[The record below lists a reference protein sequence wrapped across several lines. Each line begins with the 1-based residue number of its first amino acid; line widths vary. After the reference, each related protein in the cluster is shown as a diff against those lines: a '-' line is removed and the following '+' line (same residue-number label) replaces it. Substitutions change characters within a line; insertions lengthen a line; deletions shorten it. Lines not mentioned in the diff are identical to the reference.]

1 MIQSSQIQ
9 ELLNSMVDAILLVD
23 QHSQIAFSNESCC
36 QLFGYDAN
44 SMNQLKLEQLMPQS
58 FMENHH
64 KHVSHFI
71 LNNLS
76 GKTMMS
82 RETIPCIKASGES
95 FTAKISLANVK
106 VDGIPYA
113 LATIYDFS
121 SIQDLIN
128 ELRQIAVTDPLTN
141 LFNKRH
147 LNIVIDKQP
156 ARLLNSNCTGVA
168 YLDLNDFK
176 QINDTLGHDIGD
188 RILFEIGKRLT
199 KGLRNNDLCFR
210 VGGDEFLVLFPI
222 NGYIDYQQEMVGI
235 AQKLHRLISEPLD
248 IEKLG
253 DSISTAVSIGIGSYP
268 HDGQTLTEL
277 IEMADKAMYR
287 SKRDKRPYVFISE
300 LEQ

>member
-23 QHSQIAFSNESCC
+23 QHSQIAFANESCC
-36 QLFGYDAN
+36 QLFGYGTL
-44 SMNQLKLEQLMPQS
+44 SMNQLHLEQLMPEA
-58 FMENHH
+58 FMDNHK
-64 KHVSHFI
+64 KHVSHFV
-71 LNNLS
+71 LNQRS
-76 GKTMMS
+76 GQTMMS
-82 RETIPCIKASGES
+82 RETIPCVKANGES

-106 VDGIPYA
+106 IDGTLYG

-128 ELRQIAVTDPLTN
+128 ELRRIAVTDPLTN

-147 LNIVIDKQP
+147 LNIVLNKQP
-156 ARLLNSNCTGVA
+156 ARLLNANCTGVA
-168 YLDLNDFK
+168 YVDLNDFK

-188 RILFEIGKRLT
+188 RILIEIGKRLT

-235 AQKLHRLISEPLD
+235 AQKLHRLISEPIN

-253 DSISTAVSIGIGSYP
+253 GSFSPAVSFGVGSYQL
-268 HDGQTLTEL
+268 DVKTL
-277 IEMADKAMYR
+277 
-287 SKRDKRPYVFISE
+287 P
-300 LEQ
+300 